1 MRGFIIALT
10 FLTRLKIGSKQ
21 QVLTEDFSKSVY
33 YFPLIGL
40 LIGIILSLTAVF
52 GRAILE
58 PQTVAGI
65 ILILE
70 VVLTGGIHLD
80 GLCDTCDGVFA
91 GKERGKILEIMKDS
105 HVGAMGVISLF
116 AVLLLKWLFLAE
128 VLAWSTQFFSVQSY
142 VLILMPLL
150 GRWAM
155 TCVVFL
161 YPSAR
166 EEGLGKLFKKNLN
179 TPGLSLIS
187 IYCLDIILILY
198 ILFAHFSAQILP
210 IKELLL
216 ISMVLIATFCTVFGI
231 AKRLNQLLGGHT
243 GDTYGAINECTEL
256 AFLGYCLLFS
266 GILKQ
271 FNF

>member
-33 YFPLIGL
+33 YFPLIGF

-105 HVGAMGVISLF
+105 HVGVMGVISLF

-150 GRWAM
+150 GRWAL
-155 TCVVFL
+155 TLWFFCILQPGKKGWESFL
-161 YPSAR
+161 
-166 EEGLGKLFKKNLN
+166 
-179 TPGLSLIS
+179 
-187 IYCLDIILILY
+187 
-198 ILFAHFSAQILP
+198 
-210 IKELLL
+210 
-216 ISMVLIATFCTVFGI
+216 
-231 AKRLNQLLGGHT
+231 KRT
-243 GDTYGAINECTEL
+243 
-256 AFLGYCLLFS
+256 
-266 GILKQ
+266 
-271 FNF
+271 